1 MTKEE
6 VLRELNVDPEFG
18 LSEEEV
24 KKRQEAGLNEF
35 GEEKKKSLFVRFLE
49 QFKDL
54 LIIILI
60 LAALV
65 SVIADPSDLTESIII
80 LVVVIFNAGLG
91 VYQENKAEKSLEA
104 LKKIS
109 APVTKVI
116 RFGRMQE
123 IEARFLVPG
132 DLIILEAGDYVPADA
147 RLLEVANLK
156 VDESALTGESVPV
169 EKTAGEI
176 ESRQALGDRQNEVF
190 SSTLV
195 TYGRGKAV
203 VTKTGMKTEIG
214 KIAGMLSGTKE
225 GLTPLQIKL
234 NQIGKVIGL
243 LALLICLVVF
253 LIQWLAIYPDDP
265 LVALKASVALAVA
278 AVPEGLSTV
287 VVVVLSLGVQ
297 KMVKRNAIIKKLPS
311 VETLGSTQIVCSD
324 KTGTLT
330 QNRMTVVEIYRE
342 KRKKLDEEL
351 SEEER
356 KLLSFLLSAPMPR
369 FFLKTE
375 K

>member
-1 MTKEE
+1 
-6 VLRELNVDPEFG
+6 
-18 LSEEEV
+18 
-24 KKRQEAGLNEF
+24 
-35 GEEKKKSLFVRFLE
+35 
-49 QFKDL
+49 
-54 LIIILI
+54 
-60 LAALV
+60 
-65 SVIADPSDLTESIII
+65 
-80 LVVVIFNAGLG
+80 
-91 VYQENKAEKSLEA
+91 
-104 LKKIS
+104 
-109 APVTKVI
+109 
-116 RFGRMQE
+116 MQE

-287 VVVVLSLGVQ
+287 VVVVVLSLGVQ
-297 KMVKRNAIIKKLPS
+297 KMVKRNAIIKKLPA

-330 QNRMTVVEIYRE
+330 QNRMTVVEIYRRRE
-342 KRKKLDEEL
+342 KLDEEL
-351 SEEER
+351 DEEER
-356 KLLSFLLSAPMPR
+356 NSSRFLHRCQDSF
-369 FFLKTE
+369 
-375 K
+375 

>member
-156 VDESALTGESVPV
+156 VDESALTGESVPF
-169 EKTAGEI
+169 EKTAGE
-176 ESRQALGDRQNEVF
+176 
-190 SSTLV
+190 SSLDKHSV
-195 TYGRGKAV
+195 TVRTKFFLDACNLRTWKSGRNQ
-203 VTKTGMKTEIG
+203 TGMKTEIG
-214 KIAGMLSGTKE
+214 KIASMLSGTKE
-225 GLTPLQIKL
+225 GLNPLQIKL

-243 LALLICLVVF
+243 LAL
-253 LIQWLAIYPDDP
+253 
-265 LVALKASVALAVA
+265 
-278 AVPEGLSTV
+278 
-287 VVVVLSLGVQ
+287 
-297 KMVKRNAIIKKLPS
+297 
-311 VETLGSTQIVCSD
+311 
-324 KTGTLT
+324 
-330 QNRMTVVEIYRE
+330 
-342 KRKKLDEEL
+342 
-351 SEEER
+351 
-356 KLLSFLLSAPMPR
+356 
-369 FFLKTE
+369 
-375 K
+375 

>member
-147 RLLEVANLK
+147 RLLK
-156 VDESALTGESVPV
+156 S
-169 EKTAGEI
+169 
-176 ESRQALGDRQNEVF
+176 
-190 SSTLV
+190 
-195 TYGRGKAV
+195 
-203 VTKTGMKTEIG
+203 
-214 KIAGMLSGTKE
+214 
-225 GLTPLQIKL
+225 QI
-234 NQIGKVIGL
+234 
-243 LALLICLVVF
+243 
-253 LIQWLAIYPDDP
+253 
-265 LVALKASVALAVA
+265 
-278 AVPEGLSTV
+278 
-287 VVVVLSLGVQ
+287 
-297 KMVKRNAIIKKLPS
+297 
-311 VETLGSTQIVCSD
+311 
-324 KTGTLT
+324 
-330 QNRMTVVEIYRE
+330 
-342 KRKKLDEEL
+342 
-351 SEEER
+351 
-356 KLLSFLLSAPMPR
+356 
-369 FFLKTE
+369 
-375 K
+375 